1 MQQLESQTNSF
12 SIASRSCFQKH
23 YDLFNQTYNLIKQQ
37 ENREREYNLDQK
49 DHFLSFAL
57 SILEQKKVFSQF
69 QIFGPEFRKEVQQI
83 QSKTNSFINLK
94 RLIQENLDSL
104 PQKDIIQVAPLIQN
118 DNIII
123 IELDQKEVPLIK
135 EFNNIQLNEFDYK
148 DLLNKK
154 TKENLEF
161 WESQKRLGQL
171 YQQEI
176 QNLIKLKD
184 KNETLVYVV
193 RQMVKNEDIKS
204 HFLEYF
210 IIKQNENN
218 TEDLCLDYINNGNEK
233 YIPYTI
239 FNQLF
244 EDSVINPIVKLSK
257 INKQADFFQIQQCL
271 DMITTKPIQ
280 VYNKLIKIQKNCKII
295 IRWVNLLQNYLQ
307 QFQQINRVKYEE
319 NKLQEIKDY
328 LFSCYM
334 QLDKNFH
341 DEFYDVRKEGSF
353 DIFLNFQD
361 QIDKCSTSFSI
372 ILYQIKK
379 DALLLYQ
386 KYRFGSENMSVL
398 AKLEF
403 PTFVKQ
409 DNSFFFK
416 SHHDNQYE
424 DNQID
429 LDQLSLVEKENGY
442 MVYNFKFELKEE
454 NQYLFQS
461 QNTKYYDLIMEIIM
475 KCISRK
481 MKSHIFNPAVR
492 RYLHKISYTEKI

>member
-1 MQQLESQTNSF
+1 M
-12 SIASRSCFQKH
+12 
-23 YDLFNQTYNLIKQQ
+23 
-37 ENREREYNLDQK
+37 EYNLDQK

-83 QSKTNSFINLK
+83 QSKTNSFITLK
-94 RLIQENLDSL
+94 KLIQENFDSL
-104 PQKDIIQVAPLIQN
+104 PQKDIIQVESLIQN
-118 DNIII
+118 YNIII
-123 IELDQKEVPLIK
+123 IELDLKDEPLIK

-171 YQQEI
+171 YQKEI
-176 QNLIKLKD
+176 KNLIKLKD
-184 KNETLVYVV
+184 QNETLVYVV
-193 RQMVKNEDIKS
+193 RQMVKHDDIKS

-210 IIKQNENN
+210 IIRQNENN

-233 YIPYTI
+233 YQPYTI

-257 INKQADFFQIQQCL
+257 LNKQADFFQIQQCL

-280 VYNKLIKIQKNCKII
+280 VYNKLIKIFKNCKII

-307 QFQQINRVKYEE
+307 QFQQINRVKQEE

-328 LFSCYM
+328 LFQCYK
-334 QLDKNFH
+334 QLNKNFH

-361 QIDKCSTSFSI
+361 QRKDWEPRSGTSFSI

-379 DALLLYQ
+379 DALFFYQ
-386 KYRFGSENMSVL
+386 KYQIGSESMSIL

-461 QNTKYYDLIMEIIM
+461 QNTKYYDLIMEIII
-475 KCISRK
+475 KCIARK
-481 MKSHIFNPAVR
+481 VKIIIFNPAAR
-492 RYLHKISYTEKI
+492 KFQNKIQQIEKI